1 MSSFHTYHGLVSLTK
16 SQRRIVRDYDNYIS
30 RQLKRGTSRQELNIS
45 WLKKNEIDV
54 KRHLGELR
62 KDIRTNWTMAGLELG
77 RDLRQFWQPSRPASP
92 ARAIKND
99 KSSLLTPSKANAADE
114 RSPSPN
120 PGATTSDFVTG
131 YTLGLIGSVKSWV
144 SNRLIPSS
152 EN

>member
-1 MSSFHTYHGLVSLTK
+1 M
-16 SQRRIVRDYDNYIS
+16 RDYDNYIS

-54 KRHLGELR
+54 KRHLAELR
-62 KDIRTNWTMAGLELG
+62 KDIRANWSMAGLELG

-92 ARAIKND
+92 SRAIKND
-99 KSSLLTPSKANAADE
+99 KSLFLTPSKANASDD

-120 PGATTSDFVTG
+120 PGATSSDFVTG

-144 SNRLIPSS
+144 SN
-152 EN
+152 